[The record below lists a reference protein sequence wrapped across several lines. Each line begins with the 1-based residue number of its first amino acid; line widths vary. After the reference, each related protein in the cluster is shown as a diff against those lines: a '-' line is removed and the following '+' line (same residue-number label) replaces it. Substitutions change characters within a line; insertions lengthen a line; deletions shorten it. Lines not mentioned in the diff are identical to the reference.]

1 VGLYERFVLPRL
13 INLACSQRP
22 VLRQRAKVVPLARGR
37 VLELG
42 FGSGLNLP
50 YYDASK
56 VDELWALEPS
66 RAMWTLAA
74 PRVQAVPFAVR
85 FLEAPADRVP
95 LDDASADTVLV
106 TFALCT
112 IPDTHEALTEV
123 RRVLK
128 PGGQLVFCEHGAAP
142 DAPVRRWQDR
152 VNPIWRR
159 LAGGC
164 NLNRP
169 IPELIRQAG
178 FRLGDVET
186 LYLPGWRPATFNYW
200 GTAVPGDG

>member
-112 IPDTHEALTEV
+112 IPDTREALTEV

-142 DAPVRRWQDR
+142 DAAVRRWQDR